1 MGNGE
6 AETMAIDRRLKPI
19 DMRLIDDLFEM
30 GGGYVLDFSNRTF
43 SEFFCEELG
52 VDIDDPRFEIDGSS
66 KAKRLRCYLRQTRID
81 EVVKALLALWEYR
94 ETVRRRSGAEEE
106 YPGLT
111 IEFFRLIE
119 ELGGKAPEEAKTQPD
134 LTEDTAPSDGI
145 ARDLLNKLMELSE
158 LDPQPRGY
166 AFETFLREL
175 FDANGMAGRA
185 SFRLIGEQID
195 GSFELMGET
204 YLLEAKWI
212 NKPVDAADLRSFN
225 AKVEDKASWSRG
237 LFVSYS
243 GFSEDGLLA
252 FGKGKCVVCMD
263 GLDISEMLQDRLSL
277 KDVVSRKVRRAA
289 ETGRPF
295 VRLRELSQ
303 MGGLA

>member
-1 MGNGE
+1 MVIGKKLKS
-6 AETMAIDRRLKPI
+6 IDI
-19 DMRLIDDLFEM
+19 RLIDDLFEM

-43 SEFFCEELG
+43 SEFFHEELG
-52 VDIDDPRFEIDGSS
+52 VDIDDPRFEIDGTS

-81 EVVKALLALWEYR
+81 EVVKAFLALWEYR
-94 ETVRRRSGAEEE
+94 DAIRRRSGAEEK
-106 YPGLT
+106 YPELK
-111 IEFFRLIE
+111 IEFFLLIE
-119 ELGGKAPEEAKTQPD
+119 RLGGKAPEEIKTQPKQIR
-134 LTEDTAPSDGI
+134 LSDNI
-145 ARDLLNKLMELSE
+145 ARNLFDKLIKLSE

-166 AFETFLREL
+166 AFEKFLREL

-204 YLLEAKWI
+204 YLLEAKWV

-243 GFSEDGLLA
+243 GFSEDGLVS
-252 FGKGKCVVCMD
+252 FGKGKSVVCMD
-263 GLDISEMLQDRLSL
+263 GLDVSEMLQNRVSLTEVLS
-277 KDVVSRKVRRAA
+277 KKVRRAA

-295 VRLRELSQ
+295 VRLREL
-303 MGGLA
+303 L

>member
-1 MGNGE
+1 
-6 AETMAIDRRLKPI
+6 MAIDKKLKSI
-19 DMRLIDDLFEM
+19 DIRLIDDLFEM
-30 GGGYVLDFSNRTF
+30 GGGYVLDFSNSTF
-43 SEFFCEELG
+43 SDFFYEELG
-52 VDIDDPRFEIDGSS
+52 VDIYDPRFEIDGTS

-81 EVVKALLALWEYR
+81 EVVKTLLALWEYR
-94 ETVRRRSGAEEE
+94 ETIRHRSGEKEK
-106 YPGLT
+106 YPELK
-111 IEFFRLIE
+111 IEFFQLIKR
-119 ELGGKAPEEAKTQPD
+119 LGGNPPEEIKTQPNQ
-134 LTEDTAPSDGI
+134 TEQIILSDDI
-145 ARDLLNKLMELSE
+145 VRNLFDKLIELSE
-158 LDPQPRGY
+158 LNPQPRGY
-166 AFETFLREL
+166 AFEKFLKEL

-204 YLLEAKWI
+204 YLLEAKWT

-252 FGKGKCVVCMD
+252 FGKGKSVVCMD
-263 GLDISEMLQDRLSL
+263 GLDVSEMLQNRLSL
-277 KDVVSRKVRRAA
+277 IEVLSKKVRRAA

-295 VRLRELSQ
+295 VRLREL
-303 MGGLA
+303 L